1 MTQAPGLKKP
11 LYEFL
16 RENEFYI
23 EKHLAELLEKVLLM
37 ERKGVLLR
45 GPAGVGKTQLT
56 YLIAKYLDA
65 EYVFYQCTYGT
76 SEDDLLYKYI
86 PSEQTKSGIRVT
98 LGPLPRA
105 LVLSKQKRV
114 VLVLDEFDKTRPS
127 ADALLLDVLQNFRVA
142 LYLDDNETIVR
153 GNPENLVVFLT
164 SNDMREFSEPLLRR
178 VVAITLKPL
187 PTQKVLEIL
196 SKKFKKEVA
205 LLLAQIYDDTINA
218 NLRKPATLQELY
230 QLGEILE
237 SSPSTSL
244 DELIRM
250 FIIKYDDDWMKYKQH
265 VVSRKMFEFLN
276 RTEQKMS
283 DEISKYYEPS
293 GQEIEVQQHVQE
305 TASSTINQVL
315 EKIAKVVVKQPQ
327 KLPEAR
333 EEVKE
338 DTEVTFKAAINESDV
353 SAYTA
358 IVKELRPEPS
368 DSGDIMGKFRVVK
381 NGGEVNII
389 SQKPLSLNEYFKL
402 LKSDALFEAYVE
414 DRVFLITPS
423 TINEVINTASKVYY
437 YSRKLIRA
445 EKTYNGIT
453 ELVEIELLDSSYSP
467 LAKPTAANAV
477 VRAYVKAE
485 RASSSRDPLILGELT
500 TKKAC
505 SIIVNDIDVNLV
517 SIAEKCLEA
526 GSLDIYIKNIS
537 DVNMAKN
544 IAEKIA
550 EAAKRKGYTVDTEID
565 QLTVKRKMRIW
576 MYGNNFV
583 SIYTPG

>member
-114 VLVLDEFDKTRPS
+114 VLVLDEFDKTRLS

-153 GNPENLVVFLT
+153 GNAGNLVVFLT

-237 SSPSTSL
+237 SSPNIPL
-244 DELIRM
+244 DDLIKM
-250 FIIKYDDDWMKYKQH
+250 FIVKYDDDYVKYKQY
-265 VVSRKMFEFLN
+265 VTSRKMLDFLD
-276 RTEQKMS
+276 RIEKKQ
-283 DEISKYYEPS
+283 DEVAKYYEPPER
-293 GQEIEVQQHVQE
+293 EIEIQPQQQAE
-305 TASSTINQVL
+305 ANTTSSASQVL
-315 EKIAKVVVKQPQ
+315 EKIAKVVVRQPR
-327 KLPEAR
+327 KIVEAR
-333 EEVKE
+333 EDVKE
-338 DTEVTFKAAINESDV
+338 DIETTFKAPINENNVDI
-353 SAYTA
+353 YTA
-358 IVKELRPEPS
+358 IVKRLRPEPS
-368 DSGDIMGKFRVVK
+368 DTGDVVGKFRVIKHGAETILVS
-381 NGGEVNII
+381 NE
-389 SQKPLSLNEYFKL
+389 PLSLSEYVKL
-402 LKSDALFEAYVE
+402 LSGANEKFEAYIE
-414 DRVFLITPS
+414 ERVFLLNPV
-423 TINEVINTASKVYY
+423 TIDNMLHHADNIYY
-437 YSRKLIRA
+437 YSNRIIRV
-445 EKTYNGIT
+445 EKRYENSS
-453 ELVEIELLDSSYSP
+453 ELVEVELVGDSYSP
-467 LAKPTAANAV
+467 RREKVTLVEAI
-477 VRAYVKAE
+477 VRAYVSIDPNN
-485 RASSSRDPLILGELT
+485 RQPLILREVMPE
-500 TKKAC
+500 KVCKAT
-505 SIIVNDIDVNLV
+505 IRDVDEYERIVD
-517 SIAEKCLEA
+517 KCIETR
-526 GSLDIYIKNIS
+526 SLDVKVVSEPQRTNEVISKISKIASDHGFRIRVNIS
-537 DVNMAKN
+537 PG
-544 IAEKIA
+544 EKIRSVGA
-550 EAAKRKGYTVDTEID
+550 YIDRENEI
-565 QLTVKRKMRIW
+565 I
-576 MYGNNFV
+576 
-583 SIYTPG
+583 IYSPDW

>member
-1 MTQAPGLKKP
+1 MSQVPELKKP

-16 RENEFYI
+16 GENEFYI
-23 EKHLAELLEKVLLM
+23 ERNLAELI
-37 ERKGVLLR
+37 ERVISSSRRAFLIR
-45 GPAGVGKTQLT
+45 GPAGTGKTQLT
-56 YLIAKYLDA
+56 YLIARFLGA

-76 SEDDLLYKYI
+76 SEDDLLYRYI
-86 PSEQTKSGIRVT
+86 PSEQTKSGIRIT

-127 ADALLLDVLQNFRVA
+127 ADAMLLDVLQNFRVS
-142 LYLDDNETIVR
+142 LYLDDKEATIV

-218 NLRKPATLQELY
+218 NLRKPATLQELF

-237 SSPSTSL
+237 SSPSIPL
-244 DELIRM
+244 DDLVRM
-250 FIIKYDDDWMKYKQH
+250 FIVKYDDDYVKYKQY
-265 VVSRKMFEFLN
+265 VISRKMFDFLGKIE
-276 RTEQKMS
+276 RKLE
-283 DEISKYYEPS
+283 DEISKHYEPPEH
-293 GQEIEVQQHVQE
+293 EIDVQPPQQTEATTNSV
-305 TASSTINQVL
+305 NQVL
-315 EKIAKVVVKQPQ
+315 EKIAKIVVKQPQ
-327 KLPEAR
+327 KLPEAG

-338 DTEVTFKAAINESDV
+338 DTEATFKAMINESDV

-381 NGGEVNII
+381 SGDGVNII
-389 SQKPLSLNEYFKL
+389 SREPLSLSEYFKL
-402 LKSDALFEAYVE
+402 LKSDSKFEAYVE
-414 DRVFLITPS
+414 DRVFLVIPS
-423 TINEVINTASKVYY
+423 TINEVINTANKVFY
-437 YSRKLIRA
+437 YSKRLIRV
-445 EKTYNGIT
+445 EKTYGGVT
-453 ELVEIELLDSSYSP
+453 ELVEIELPDSPYSP
-467 LAKPTAANAV
+467 SAKPTMANAV

-485 RASSSRDPLILGELT
+485 KASYSRDPLILGELT
-500 TKKAC
+500 ARNVCNIT
-505 SIIVNDIDVNLV
+505 VDDVDVNLV
-517 SIAEKCLEA
+517 SIAEKCLDA
-526 GSLDIYIKNIS
+526 GYLGIYIENINN
-537 DVNMAKN
+537 VNVAKS

-550 EAAKRKGYTVDTEID
+550 EVAVRKGYRVDAEINRLD
-565 QLTVKRKMRIW
+565 EERKMRIW
-576 MYGNNFV
+576 LDGIFLL
-583 SIYTPG
+583 IR

>member
-16 RENEFYI
+16 RENEFYL

-127 ADALLLDVLQNFRVA
+127 ADALLLDVLQNFRVG

-153 GNPENLVVFLT
+153 GNAGNLVVFLT

-293 GQEIEVQQHVQE
+293 EQEIEVQQHVQE

-453 ELVEIELLDSSYSP
+453 ELVEIELLDSPYSP
-467 LAKPTAANAV
+467 SAKPAVANAV
-477 VRAYVKAE
+477 VRAYVKAGKG
-485 RASSSRDPLILGELT
+485 AFSRDPLILGELVA
-500 TKKAC
+500 KKVC
-505 SIIVNDIDVNLV
+505 SITLDDVDANLV

-550 EAAKRKGYTVDTEID
+550 EAAKRKGYTVGTEID

-576 MYGNNFV
+576 MYENNFV